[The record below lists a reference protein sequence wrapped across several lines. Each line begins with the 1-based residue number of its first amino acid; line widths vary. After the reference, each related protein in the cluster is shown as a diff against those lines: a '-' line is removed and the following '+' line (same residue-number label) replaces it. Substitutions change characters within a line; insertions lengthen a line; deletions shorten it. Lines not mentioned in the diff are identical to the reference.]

1 MPEAHPHE
9 VEEYLTEDG
18 RSPFGDWIEHLRD
31 RDARVRIRVRLDR
44 LSLGNFGDAKSL
56 GDSLH
61 ELRID
66 HGPGYRVYFGQAGK
80 RIVLLLFGGTK
91 RSQSRDIEQAREYWR
106 DYRSRT
112 P

>member
-1 MPEAHPHE
+1 MQEAHRHE
-9 VEEYLTEDG
+9 VEEYQTVDG
-18 RSPFGDWIEHLRD
+18 RSPFSDWIENLQD
-31 RDARVRIRVRLDR
+31 RHARVRVRVRVDR
-44 LSLGNFGDAKSL
+44 LSLGNFGDARSL

-66 HGPGYRVYFGQAGK
+66 HGPGYRVYFGQAGE
-80 RIVLLLFGGTK
+80 RIVLLLCGGTK
-91 RSQSRDIEQAREYWR
+91 RTQSRDIELAREYWR